1 MTNKEPNY
9 GLTEEQLAILRSSPN
24 LKPCRKFRK
33 ADIFKFV
40 EHLKEGKC
48 EQCME
53 FFRMLDRDLE
63 LMKFLRDNR
72 N

>member
-1 MTNKEPNY
+1 MARPKRNH
-9 GLTEEQLAILRSSPN
+9 GLSPEVLAVLRSSPN
-24 LKPCRKFRK
+24 VKPCRKFRK
-33 ADIFKFV
+33 ADIFRFM
-40 EHLKEGKC
+40 EHLNEGQC

-63 LMKFLRDNR
+63 LMKFLRESR